1 MKKEFRG
8 FGKIFSFTFLH
19 HVKSKGYI
27 ASTLIIAMLCLLIPV
42 GVLAGRELIRGGEP
56 EPEQGMAQEMESAM
70 EQGTESTM
78 ELETGD
84 ETDLERELEKLQYLY
99 VVDRSQDGIGE
110 LAGFGDYLRQ
120 ETGLD
125 LQVIDFGNDMEKAA
139 ELSSGKRDVMVLTAD
154 QAGKDFEINLL
165 VPEGGISEMAAQ
177 SLVPLLDEYME
188 GAKSRINGTSGEEGN
203 VTDSEEADSGA
214 ADAEGEESDLNGI
227 KEVVA
232 MLLTFLNIMVL
243 YFFVL
248 IYGQSVAGSV
258 VMEKNSK
265 LMEVFL
271 TAVKPSAMIM
281 GKLLAISLS
290 GMLQLASWVLALII
304 GFGTGGGLAQLINP
318 DAGNPLAEVLE
329 MVSAITDGMF
339 SAGTLIAA
347 LVMAMLGVLL
357 YCSLAAIGGALA
369 GKQEDLSSTNVVF
382 TLVLIISFF
391 AALYGG
397 GIEGFG
403 ADTGWLK
410 TMLDWIPFTAVMVT
424 PSKLLLGLIPLGYGL
439 GSMAL
444 TAVVTL
450 LLVAAAG
457 RLYKAMALYRGKVPS
472 FKDVIRLLRAR

>member
-1 MKKEFRG
+1 MKTEFSG

-27 ASTLIIAMLCLLIPV
+27 ASTLIVAMLCLLIPA
-42 GVLAGRELIRGGEP
+42 GVLAGRELMGEGEA
-56 EPEQGMAQEMESAM
+56 EPGQGMKQESEYEAG
-70 EQGTESTM
+70 EEIN
-78 ELETGD
+78 
-84 ETDLERELEKLQYLY
+84 LEKEFENLQFLY

-154 QAGKDFEINLL
+154 QVGKDFELNLL
-165 VPEGGISEMAAQ
+165 VPEGGISETAAE
-177 SLVPLLDEYME
+177 SLVPFLDQYME
-188 GAKSRINGTSGEEGN
+188 SLKSRINGSSEEDGN
-203 VTDSEEADSGA
+203 VTD
-214 ADAEGEESDLNGI
+214 GI
-227 KEVVA
+227 DDMKKVVA
-232 MLLTFLNIMVL
+232 MILTFLNIMVL

-290 GMLQLASWVLALII
+290 GMLQLISWVLALLI
-304 GFGTGGGLAQLINP
+304 GFGAGGGLAQLINP
-318 DAGNPLAEVLE
+318 DAGNPLAEILDL
-329 MVSAITDGMF
+329 AAALTDGMF
-339 SAGTLIAA
+339 SAGRLIAA
-347 LVMAMLGVLL
+347 LVMALLGVIL
-357 YCSLAAIGGALA
+357 YCSLAAIGGSLA
-369 GKQEDLSSTNVVF
+369 GKQEDLSSTNVMF
-382 TLVLIISFF
+382 TLILIISFF

-403 ADTGWLK
+403 ADGGLLK
-410 TMLDWIPFTAVMVT
+410 TLLDWIPFTAVMVT
-424 PSKLLLGLIPLGYGL
+424 PSKILLGLIPLGYGL
-439 GSMAL
+439 GSIAL
-444 TAVVTL
+444 TAAVTIV
-450 LLVAAAG
+450 LVAAAG
-457 RLYKAMALYRGKVPS
+457 RLYKAMSLYKGQVPS
-472 FKDVIRLLRAR
+472 PKDILKLIRAK

>member
-1 MKKEFRG
+1 MKKEFSG

-27 ASTLIIAMLCLLIPV
+27 ASTLIVAMLCLLIPA
-42 GVLAGRELIRGGEP
+42 GVLAGRELMGEGEA
-56 EPEQGMAQEMESAM
+56 EPGQGMKQESEYEAG
-70 EQGTESTM
+70 EEIN
-78 ELETGD
+78 
-84 ETDLERELEKLQYLY
+84 LEKEFENLQFLY
-99 VVDRSQDGIGE
+99 VVDRSQDGIDE
-110 LAGFGDYLRQ
+110 LAGFGDYLSK
-120 ETGLD
+120 ETGID

-154 QAGKDFEINLL
+154 QVGKDFELNLL
-165 VPEGGISEMAAQ
+165 VPEGGISETAAE
-177 SLVPLLDEYME
+177 SLVPFLDQYME
-188 GAKSRINGTSGEEGN
+188 SVKSRINGSSEEDGN
-203 VTDSEEADSGA
+203 VTD
-214 ADAEGEESDLNGI
+214 GI
-227 KEVVA
+227 DDMKKVVA
-232 MLLTFLNIMVL
+232 MILTFLNIMVL

-248 IYGQSVAGSV
+248 IYGQSVAGRV

-290 GMLQLASWVLALII
+290 GMLQLISWVLALLI
-304 GFGTGGGLAQLINP
+304 GFGAGGGLAQLINP
-318 DAGNPLAEVLE
+318 DAGNPLAEILDL
-329 MVSAITDGMF
+329 AAALTDGMF

-403 ADTGWLK
+403 ADTGWFK

>member
-27 ASTLIIAMLCLLIPV
+27 ASTLIIAMLCLLIPM

-78 ELETGD
+78 ELKTGD

-125 LQVIDFGNDMEKAA
+125 FQVIDFGNDMEKAA

-154 QAGKDFEINLL
+154 QVGKDFEINLL
-165 VPEGGISEMAAQ
+165 VPEGGVSEMAAE
-177 SLVPLLDEYME
+177 SLIPLLDQYME
-188 GAKSRINGTSGEEGN
+188 GAKARINGASGEGDN
-203 VTDSEEADSGA
+203 AADGGAAGSGA
-214 ADAEGEESDLNGI
+214 AEASEEGDDGLREL
-227 KEVVA
+227 VA
-232 MLLTFLNIMVL
+232 MAFTFLNIMVL

-248 IYGQSVAGSV
+248 IYGSGVSSSV
-258 VMEKNSK
+258 VTEKSSK
-265 LMEVFL
+265 LMETFL
-271 TAVKPSAMIM
+271 TSVKPSAMVM

-290 GMLQLASWVLALII
+290 GMLQLVSWVLSLLL
-304 GFGTGGGLAQLINP
+304 GFAAGGGLAQSLNP
-318 DAGNPLAEVLE
+318 EAVNPLTEVLE
-329 MVSAITDGMF
+329 LAAYITDGMF

-347 LVMAMLGVLL
+347 LVMALLGVLL

-369 GKQEDLSSTNVVF
+369 GKQEDLSSTSVAF
-382 TLVLIISFF
+382 TMVLIISFF
-391 AALYGG
+391 ASMYGG

>member
-27 ASTLIIAMLCLLIPV
+27 ASTLIIAILCLLIPV

-56 EPEQGMAQEMESAM
+56 EPEQGM

-78 ELETGD
+78 ELEAGE

-99 VVDRSQDGIGE
+99 VVDRSQDGLDE

-125 LQVIDFGNDMEKAA
+125 FQAIDFGNDMEKAA
-139 ELSSGKRDVMVLTAD
+139 ELSSGKRNVMVLTAD
-154 QAGKDFEINLL
+154 QVGKDFEINLL

-203 VTDSEEADSGA
+203 VTDSEEADSGD

-347 LVMAMLGVLL
+347 LVMALLGVLL

-391 AALYGG
+391 ASMYGG